1 MLVALLAAV
10 VVGGLAS
17 AVRPPAASTTAVV
30 VARADL
36 LPGTALTDADLDVV
50 ALPDP
55 GLPVDAV
62 RDAAA
67 LRGRLVAAPVRT
79 GEPVRERDVVGE
91 QLLAA
96 LGPGLV
102 AVPVRL
108 ADDGVVTLL
117 QPGDVVDLV
126 AAHDGS
132 AEVVATGVRVL
143 VVPRSATSS
152 SVLGT
157 SPATST
163 GSLAVVAATP
173 SAALALQRA
182 EAEGRVGVFWRA
194 GRNR

>member
-1 MLVALLAAV
+1 M
-10 VVGGLAS
+10 VGGLAS
-17 AVRPPAASTTAVV
+17 AVRPPGAATAPVV

-36 LPGTALTDADLDVV
+36 LPGTALTDADLEVV
-50 ALPDP
+50 ALPEP

-67 LRGRLVAAPVRT
+67 LRGRLVAAPVRA

-91 QLLAA
+91 QLLDA

-108 ADDGVVTLL
+108 ADDGVVALL
-117 QPGDVVDLV
+117 QPGDVIDLV

-132 AEVVATGVRVL
+132 AEVVAAGVRVL
-143 VVPRSATSS
+143 VVPRSATST

-157 SPATST
+157 STSAST
-163 GSLAVVAATP
+163 GSLAVVATTT